1 MYYKDGFPAGC
12 EKKPFFIE
20 AVDAFLSVQKGKC
33 PGNNMLGWI
42 DLPDT
47 YPQSPEFLEILE
59 TAEKI
64 QSDSEVLVVIGI
76 GGSYMG
82 AKAAIELIGSKSN
95 TEVIFAGNNLSSRQL
110 KRQFSYIENKS
121 FSINVIS
128 KSGTTTEPAA
138 TFRFLRNLLEEKY
151 GKYEAAK
158 RIYATT
164 DANKGALRKMAEING
179 YKTFVIPDN
188 VGGRYSVLTAVGLL
202 PMAVAGL
209 DIKTLMIGAADT
221 DLDNAITYA
230 AFRHYCYVTLKK
242 PIENFVAFDPDI
254 HSFLEWVKQL
264 FAESEGKDGKGI
276 WPSISDYTTDLHST
290 GQMIQEGP
298 RIFFETF
305 ICVDPDF
312 KAFVISQ
319 DDDNLDNLN
328 YLDGKSIDEINY
340 AALAA
345 TIEAHENGN
354 VPCSEYHIKDMTEY
368 ELGQLFYS
376 FEWSAAIHAN
386 MLGVNAFNQ
395 PGVEGY
401 KNKMFRNLG
410 KPGYA
415 EA

>member
-1 MYYKDGFPAGC
+1 MYYRDGFAIFSI
-12 EKKPFFIE
+12 KPFFDE
-20 AVDAFLSVQKGKC
+20 AKKVFNLIKEGKC

-42 DLPDT
+42 DLPKT
-47 YPQSPEFLEILE
+47 YPQSPEFFEILE

-82 AKAAIELIGSKSN
+82 AKAAIEFVGAKSN

-110 KRQFSYIENKS
+110 KRQLSYLENKS

-128 KSGTTTEPAA
+128 KSGTTTEPAIA
-138 TFRFLRNLLEEKY
+138 FRFFRNLLEERY
-151 GKYEAAK
+151 GKDEAAK

-164 DANKGALRKMAEING
+164 DANKGALREMAKING

-188 VGGRYSVLTAVGLL
+188 VGGRFSVLTAVGLL

-209 DIKTLMIGAADT
+209 DIKTLMLGAADT
-221 DLDNAITYA
+221 DLNDAITYA
-230 AFRHYCYVTLKK
+230 AFRHYCHNTLKK
-242 PIENFVAFDPDI
+242 PIENFAAFECDL
-254 HSFLEWVKQL
+254 HYFFEWAKQL
-264 FAESEGKDGKGI
+264 FAESEGKDGKGV

-290 GQMIQEGP
+290 GQMIQEGQ
-298 RIFFETF
+298 RIFFDTF
-305 ICVDPDF
+305 ISVDPDF

-319 DDDNLDNLN
+319 DDHNLDNLN
-328 YLDGKSIDEINY
+328 YLEGKSIDEINH

-345 TIEAHENGN
+345 TIEAHQDGN
-354 VPCSEYHIKDMTEY
+354 VPCSEYHISDMTEY

-395 PGVEGY
+395 PGVEAY
-401 KNKMFRNLG
+401 KNAMFRNLN

-415 EA
+415 ET